1 MDFYK
6 NLTVNMISLND
17 LCQMN
22 NSSATE
28 KGGVKLKS
36 AKLASW
42 RKSVV
47 GSHLSPVTPDD
58 SPVHDVGDALYRT
71 AIVLYEPR
79 QRLLQLGHIV
89 SVVVCLFNLIHV
101 NHSIGL
107 RKTVSSSVVR
117 VTTTQQIGTNSPSVC
132 CSLRYIY
139 FI

>member
-1 MDFYK
+1 M
-6 NLTVNMISLND
+6 
-17 LCQMN
+17 
-22 NSSATE
+22 
-28 KGGVKLKS
+28 KS

-42 RKSVV
+42 RKSVA

-58 SPVHDVGDALYRT
+58 SPVHDVGDAPHLT

-79 QRLLQLGHIV
+79 QHLLQLGHIV

-117 VTTTQQIGTNSPSVC
+117 VTTTQQIGTNSPSVY
-132 CSLRYIY
+132 CSITIYLFYLICGDIYYLSYIPY
-139 FI
+139 TNDIHILFISK